1 MATFVF
7 EVAIVW
13 RESMTTN
20 DEEGVLI
27 LEGVR
32 RSMGPEP
39 VELVLRAGVE
49 APVELRSWPA
59 ERMFQYLRC
68 RFRFTQLELA
78 QKAGLTQSQVSRVES
93 GADCLLSTW
102 ARAYAAMGF
111 ELRLLPASGMG
122 VEELERSA
130 EAGRPHG
137 HWLRQRAR
145 PRRLWL
151 NGRMVSTAEWNA
163 VRGAGR

>member
-1 MATFVF
+1 
-7 EVAIVW
+7 
-13 RESMTTN
+13 MTTK
-20 DEEGVLI
+20 DEDGAAI
-27 LEGVR
+27 LERVR

-39 VELVLRAGVE
+39 VELLLKAGGE
-49 APVELRSWPA
+49 APVELRSWPP

-68 RFRFTQLELA
+68 RLRFTQLELA

-102 ARAYAAMGF
+102 TRAYAAMGF
-111 ELRLLPASGMG
+111 ELRLLPTSGMG
-122 VEELERSA
+122 VEELEKSA

-145 PRRLWL
+145 PRRFWM
-151 NGRMVSTAEWNA
+151 NGRTVSTAEWNA
-163 VRGAGR
+163 ARGAGR